1 MRLQVL
7 KAGQPSA
14 NYDDPANLGGEQSE
28 GKTGWDW
35 SFVAGVNEALDQQV
49 ELFLQRSRE

>member
-35 SFVAGVNEALDQQV
+35 SFIAGVNEALDQRV